1 MAEDMDKGKFPHFML
16 KEIYEQP
23 NSVRDA
29 MRGRLSIE
37 EATAK
42 LGGLEMSNAELRQ
55 IERIVLSGCGT
66 AFHAAMVENISS
78 NHSPTFRLSAN
89 SPANCAIATFP

>member
-1 MAEDMDKGKFPHFML
+1 ML
-16 KEIYEQP
+16 KEIFEQP

-42 LGGLEMSNAELRQ
+42 LGGLEMTNAELRQ

-66 AFHAAMVENISS
+66 AFHAAMVGEYLIESLA
-78 NHSPTFRLSAN
+78 HIPGRVRIRKRIALPQ
-89 SPANCAIATFP
+89 PADDA